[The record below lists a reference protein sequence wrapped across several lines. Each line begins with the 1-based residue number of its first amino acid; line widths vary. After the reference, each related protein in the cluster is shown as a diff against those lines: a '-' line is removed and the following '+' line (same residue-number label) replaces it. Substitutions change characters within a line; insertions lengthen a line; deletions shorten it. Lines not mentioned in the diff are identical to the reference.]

1 MKLSDFIIEYQD
13 NYYGYAG
20 DEDGKARLQSLQND
34 YTIEMSY
41 RDLLLSAELIP
52 QEDVLFQLTE
62 INNDRE
68 GFTYGI
74 LEKYTENKTFPVMIT
89 DSSGREIMIK
99 RSGFGEFYEVR
110 SPQQN
115 GWTRVNTYWSDGQID
130 ESYEKKSDNRDP
142 PPDRKGR
149 ERKNAR

>member
-74 LEKYTENKTFPVMIT
+74 LAKYTENKTFPVMIT

-110 SPQQN
+110 TTQQN

-130 ESYEKKSDNRDP
+130 ESYEKNSDDRDH
-142 PPDRKGR
+142 PPDRKER